1 MTTSPPHDTILRL
14 TVEIITA
21 HLKNNSIANDKLPAA
36 IRSVYQALSDAAEPE
51 ALVSMPQPAVPVAKS
66 IFPDYLICLEDGR
79 RLKMLKRHLL
89 KAYGLTPDAY
99 RQRWGL
105 PGDYPM
111 VAPNYSKRR
120 SHLAKQIGLGTQR
133 RHRESGNHL
142 DGIGHRN

>member
-1 MTTSPPHDTILRL
+1 
-14 TVEIITA
+14 
-21 HLKNNSIANDKLPAA
+21 
-36 IRSVYQALSDAAEPE
+36 
-51 ALVSMPQPAVPVAKS
+51 MPQPAVPVAKS

-120 SHLAKQIGLGTQR
+120 SHLAKRIGLGTQR